1 MTHTHPLSNC
11 SKAQY
16 ARWAKERPLTLPAKP
31 DQDVIRIA
39 AYFKTTYAKA
49 KALKALS
56 YGLAVDEAI
65 LDWCLDHT
73 DKGRVVSN
81 ILGEIR
87 RFKGVPIETIHGA
100 GQYIIRDAGCLALLR
115 KIMEVGA

>member
-1 MTHTHPLSNC
+1 MTHTHTLSNC

-31 DQDVIRIA
+31 DPDVIRIA

-56 YGLAVDEAI
+56 YGLAVDEAT

-73 DKGRVVSN
+73 DRGRTASSVMSE
-81 ILGEIR
+81 LR
-87 RFKGVPIETIHGA
+87 RYRGIPAEVICGS